1 MSDTKSSI
9 PTVNVSR
16 VLKGATDVSEQGTVS
31 HLEFSVPTPHGQE
44 TTVIPLANPAQWRVT
59 VSHVDNNEYWL
70 AGRVRAELNLE
81 CSRCLIPVVH
91 SAEARLESLLRFKQ
105 NIKVP
110 IREVTD
116 DEEEVIFFGDHELD
130 LTSLLAEALSFE
142 IPDAVLHDPNCK
154 GLCRA
159 CGTNLNLVEPCPD
172 NRADCPQLAPKEKTN
187 NPFAALLNQFED

>member
-1 MSDTKSSI
+1 MTDTNK

-16 VLKGATDVSEQGTVS
+16 VLKGATDISEQGTVA
-31 HLEFSVPTPHGQE
+31 HLEFSVPTTHGEQIN
-44 TTVIPLANPAQWRVT
+44 VIPLASPAQWRVT

-91 SAEARLESLLRFKQ
+91 PAEARLESLLRFKQ

-110 IREVTD
+110 KREVTD

-130 LTSLLAEALSFE
+130 LTGLLAEALSLE
-142 IPDAVLHDPNCK
+142 IPDAVLHDPKCK
-154 GLCRA
+154 GLCKA
-159 CGTNLNLVEPCPD
+159 CGANLNEVTPCPV
-172 NRADCPQLAPKEKTN
+172 NLSDCPQIAPKEKVN
-187 NPFAALLNQFED
+187 NPFVALLENFKD